1 MKVLPT
7 IVLTAL
13 FSSTGTGADFL
24 KGEISPDLALAIK
37 AAMLSADKSDTSP
50 TYFFLASKK
59 RIKVG
64 VGSTLSPRYSANLS
78 KWSLFSSLSTVVKT
92 TSTLFSAAA
101 LKRLEVS
108 SSAGLVKRMRE
119 SLFSLKIALTAF
131 YPNRMYSV
139 LENTTNAIKTM
150 ASTFIRILF

>member
-1 MKVLPT
+1 M
-7 IVLTAL
+7 
-13 FSSTGTGADFL
+13 
-24 KGEISPDLALAIK
+24 
-37 AAMLSADKSDTSP
+37 
-50 TYFFLASKK
+50 
-59 RIKVG
+59 
-64 VGSTLSPRYSANLS
+64 
-78 KWSLFSSLSTVVKT
+78 VKT
-92 TSTLFSAAA
+92 TSTLFSAAV